1 MDSAT
6 WCRTPAAASAARR
19 LWPEVSKN
27 SSTALFSN
35 EGEFARSTTTCAPSR
50 ASLSP
55 SPVMVL
61 MPLAGEAALTSCP
74 PWRRISTAFEP
85 IRPVPPM
92 TTIFMIYPPLWA
104 AGRPLAPLC
113 NMQRD
118 SGTRCAPSEGVTPR
132 WHAQGC
138 YVCDAQACR
147 TMRDECTGVFG
158 VPIGSSHGVR
168 YAVQERRRQSVDQ
181 RGSSGSPGPT
191 QDIDL

>member
-6 WCRTPAAASAARR
+6 WCRTPAAVSAARR

-50 ASLSP
+50 TSLSP

-61 MPLAGEAALTSCP
+61 MPLAGEAAMTSCP

-92 TTIFMIYPPLWA
+92 TTIFMIYPPLWT

-113 NMQRD
+113 NMQR
-118 SGTRCAPSEGVTPR
+118 GLR
-132 WHAQGC
+132 HAVCSVRRGNPEEARARG
-138 YVCDAQACR
+138 YVCDAEACTTIR
-147 TMRDECTGVFG
+147 VMHRNFRGAHRLLPRCTLRGTG
-158 VPIGSSHGVR
+158 ATSTK
-168 YAVQERRRQSVDQ
+168 RRSKGLVGKPRSNT
-181 RGSSGSPGPT
+181 GH
-191 QDIDL
+191 